1 MVIGLLSVAA
11 IAAIVWILG
20 RDHTPPHY
28 TGFVEGE
35 ERIIR
40 SEVSG
45 RVIQVA
51 FVEGDQ
57 VPAGAVVARLA
68 DDDIRSRVAAKR
80 QEVTVQEAQIRRQDE
95 QIALTERTWKEN
107 VDAQGA
113 ELAQAQ
119 AGAVLAERTLAREQS
134 LVKTGASTAQLLD
147 QARATR
153 DQARSTVDRA
163 HDMLERAKKNGRNR
177 VERVDGYP
185 AALGADEPADGPTL
199 RTLPRS
205 SPSA

>member
-11 IAAIVWILG
+11 IAAIVWALG
-20 RDHTPPHY
+20 RDRTPAHY

-95 QIALTERTWKEN
+95 QIALTERTW
-107 VDAQGA
+107 
-113 ELAQAQ
+113 
-119 AGAVLAERTLAREQS
+119 
-134 LVKTGASTAQLLD
+134 
-147 QARATR
+147 
-153 DQARSTVDRA
+153 
-163 HDMLERAKKNGRNR
+163 
-177 VERVDGYP
+177 
-185 AALGADEPADGPTL
+185 
-199 RTLPRS
+199 
-205 SPSA
+205 